1 MTHKETHKEKKIL
14 IFQATPFAI
23 NRGLAAI
30 FMGNLKVWKT
40 YFPHDKIFVEP
51 SYFSFSSTSRAS
63 LYNTKYKNDDKI
75 CIIKRTN
82 SNNATYTAKSFVR
95 VCLVAA
101 MNMLKCCGLDA
112 SRILYF
118 DKILNTYLASDIVL
132 LANGGDGFSDIYFD
146 SLFTS
151 VLSFI
156 PHVVMY
162 MLNKPYIFLP
172 QTITPFKRQLI
183 KHFAKFILNKSIL
196 IMAREKETVKYLE
209 IIGINKK
216 KIFLV
221 PDMAFVM
228 EPCSLE
234 HTNKILKEEGIKKN
248 QRIIGISLR
257 DIVKYANLD
266 KITYEKYVINMRKL
280 IEYLTNCLDATVL
293 LIPHLGI
300 DEFNKVNRDVL
311 KKIKNNDNVYSMN
324 KREYATEEL
333 KGMIGE
339 CDLFIGAYMHANI
352 GALSMCVPT
361 IGLSYSY
368 KFQGIF
374 EMLGQEKYVINLKN
388 LTYEELI
395 LKVEDA
401 WNNREKIRKELEERM
416 PEIKKQVMFAG
427 ELVKKVLDEQES
439 I

>member
-51 SYFSFSSTSRAS
+51 SYFSFASTSRAL

-75 CIIKRTN
+75 YLIKQTN
-82 SNNATYTAKSFVR
+82 SNATYTVKSFVR
-95 VCLVAA
+95 VCLVTA
-101 MNMLKCCGLDA
+101 MNMLKCCGLDV

-132 LANGGDGFSDIYFD
+132 LSNNGDGFSDIYCRSQFI
-146 SLFTS
+146 SILT
-151 VLSFI
+151 FI
-156 PHVVMY
+156 PYLVIS

-257 DIVKYANLD
+257 YIIKDGNLD

-293 LIPHLGI
+293 LIPHSGI
-300 DEFNKVNRDVL
+300 YTFNKINRDVL
-311 KKIKNNDNVYSMN
+311 KKIKNKDKVYSTN
-324 KREYATEEL
+324 KREYAVEEL

-401 WNNREKIRKELEERM
+401 WNNREK
-416 PEIKKQVMFAG
+416 KKRN
-427 ELVKKVLDEQES
+427 
-439 I
+439 